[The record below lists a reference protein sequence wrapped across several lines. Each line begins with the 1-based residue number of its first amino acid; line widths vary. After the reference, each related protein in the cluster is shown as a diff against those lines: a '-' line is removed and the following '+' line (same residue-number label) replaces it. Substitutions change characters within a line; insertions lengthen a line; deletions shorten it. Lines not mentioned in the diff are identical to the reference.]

1 MLNNWHK
8 LGVTAAD
15 DQFMISFDNASLF
28 TISDRTFLNHG
39 HVGLW
44 TEEDNVARFEQLEI
58 KSLPGSED
66 R

>member
-1 MLNNWHK
+1 MNP
-8 LGVTAAD
+8 
-15 DQFMISFDNASLF
+15 SLL
-28 TISDRTFLNHG
+28 SDRTFLNHG